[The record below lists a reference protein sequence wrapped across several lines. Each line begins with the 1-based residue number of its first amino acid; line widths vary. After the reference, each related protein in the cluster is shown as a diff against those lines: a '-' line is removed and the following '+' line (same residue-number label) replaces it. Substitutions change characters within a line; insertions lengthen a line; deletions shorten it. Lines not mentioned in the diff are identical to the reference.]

1 MYIRPVR
8 WSPGLQLLVFWEA
21 SFLCFQ
27 PLAVLSQGYL
37 SSRDQGKGED
47 NTFHV
52 DPSPAY
58 KVGFRNQGFS
68 QGAGPY
74 PTHLS
79 QELIIG

>member
-1 MYIRPVR
+1 MYIRRVL

-21 SFLCFQ
+21 FLCFQ

-37 SSRDQGKGED
+37 SNSNQGKGEG
-47 NTFHV
+47 NTFHA

-68 QGAGPY
+68 QGAGPF